1 MNNFTKIFIVILLC
15 FSTLNTTAQK
25 FDNPS
30 DYLTFVGDEL
40 EVIAKNNW
48 KYTKAIAHSKNDKN
62 IASKRKVLLKSVER
76 AFLKVQ
82 KAEGYD
88 GDEYKNQVLKHLT
101 FNKNILNNDYA
112 EILDMKAI
120 AEQSYDLMEAYILAQ
135 ELADEKMEQAQAE
148 YESNFYAFA
157 KKHDINIIESDSDLS
172 KKMKIS
178 GEVFNHYNALY
189 LIFFKVYINEI
200 YLMEA
205 LEKNDI
211 SAIQQNTNALS
222 QSAKEGLT
230 ILENA
235 TLYKNDASIVN
246 ATKEIF
252 NFFIDEADNKMPQQ
266 LDFLVLNDD
275 METISNTLEKTPE
288 KKRTK
293 KQIDDYNEKVKQINK
308 AIKNYNK
315 VNTELN
321 NNRQK
326 AFNALD
332 ITKDK
337 FLDKHIP
344 KD

>member
-1 MNNFTKIFIVILLC
+1 MNNFTKILIVILLC
-15 FSTLNTTAQK
+15 FSTQNSIAQK

-62 IASKRKVLLKSVER
+62 IASKRKVLLKSVEK

-135 ELADEKMEQAQAE
+135 EMADEKMEQAQAE
-148 YESNFYAFA
+148 YENNFYAFA

-178 GEVFNHYNALY
+178 GEVFNHYNELY

-222 QSAKEGLT
+222 QSAKEGIT
-230 ILENA
+230 ILENTA
-235 TLYKNDASIVN
+235 LYKNDATIVK
-246 ATKEIF
+246 ATKAIF
-252 NFFIDEADNKMPQQ
+252 DFFIDEADNKMPQL

-293 KQIDDYNEKVKQINK
+293 KQIDDYNDKVKQINK
-308 AIKNYNK
+308 AVKNYNK
-315 VNTELN
+315 VNTILN

-326 AFNALD
+326 AFNTLD

>member
-1 MNNFTKIFIVILLC
+1 MNNITRILFITLLC
-15 FSTLNTTAQK
+15 FTIQNSTAQK
-25 FDNPS
+25 FDSPS
-30 DYLTFVGDEL
+30 DYLSFVGDEL
-40 EVIAKNNW
+40 EIISKNNW
-48 KYTKAIAHSKNDKN
+48 KYTKAVAHSKNDRTVS
-62 IASKRKVLLKSVER
+62 SKRKVLVKSVER

-82 KAEGYD
+82 RADGYD

-120 AEQSYDLMEAYILAQ
+120 AEQSYDLMEAYIIAQ
-135 ELADEKMEQAQAE
+135 EMAEEKMEQAQAE
-148 YESNFYAFA
+148 YENNFYAFA

-178 GEVFNHYNALY
+178 GEVFDHYNELY

-200 YLMEA
+200 YLMDA

-235 TLYKNDASIVN
+235 ALYKNDASIVK

-252 NFFIDEADNKMPQQ
+252 DFFIDEADVKMPQQ
-266 LDFLVLNDD
+266 LDFLVLNED
-275 METISNTLEKTPE
+275 METISKTLEKTPE

-293 KQIDDYNEKVKQINK
+293 KQVDDYNDKVKQINK
-308 AIKNYNK
+308 AVKNYNK
-315 VNTELN
+315 VNTDLN

-332 ITKDK
+332 VTKDK
-337 FLDKHIP
+337 FLGKHIP